1 MPRCRNWDDDE
12 DDDDY
17 PSPEPMI
24 GFVIPQSTAEEP
36 EEPLSCTVHKKYQ
49 AKRKPRTVCEACWR
63 MFIASH
69 P

>member
-1 MPRCRNWDDDE
+1 MPKSRNWDDDE

-24 GFVIPQSTAEEP
+24 GFVIPQSIP
-36 EEPLSCTVHKKYQ
+36 EPLSCQDHKKYQ

-63 MFIASH
+63 MFIDRN
-69 P
+69 PL